1 MATAIGSYA
10 TTSTLKARLLAAG
23 VTDTADDTLLGTI
36 CDQVNQMIEGPSG
49 TGRVLAPISS
59 AAYLFDGDGT
69 NCIYYGPGIRAV
81 SLLEVAEYTG
91 ASFATVT
98 STEYFLRPLAQDRDS
113 PQHPATRIYLSDLG
127 TYRYFRVGYANVRVT
142 MTTGWAAIP
151 DDIIDVAL
159 TTATRAWHARQS
171 GQADIVG
178 TDETGAPLVSR
189 FVAPYHRGVLNAY
202 RAIVP
207 AR

>member
-1 MATAIGSYA
+1 MTTAIGTYA
-10 TTSTLKARLLAAG
+10 TTTTLKARLLAAG

-36 CDQVNQMIEGPSG
+36 CDQVNQFIEGPAG
-49 TGRVLAPISS
+49 TGRVLAPIIS
-59 AAYLFDGDGT
+59 AAYLFDGDGS
-69 NCIYYGPGIRAV
+69 NVIVYRPGIRAI
-81 SLLEVAEYTG
+81 SLLEIADYTG

-113 PQHPATRIYLSDLG
+113 PQHPATQVWLGDRG
-127 TYRYFRVGYANVRVT
+127 TYRYFRTGLANVRVT
-142 MTTGWAAIP
+142 MTTGWAAMP

-178 TDETGAPLVSR
+178 TDDTGSPLVSR
-189 FVAPYHRGVLNAY
+189 FVAPHHRDILRAY
-202 RAIVP
+202 RPLVSAY
-207 AR
+207 